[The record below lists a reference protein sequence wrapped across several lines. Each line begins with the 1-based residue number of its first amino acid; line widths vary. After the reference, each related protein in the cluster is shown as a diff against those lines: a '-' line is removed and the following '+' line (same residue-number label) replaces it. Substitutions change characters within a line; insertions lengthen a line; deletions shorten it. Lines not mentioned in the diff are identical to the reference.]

1 MKLKKFLVVCSL
13 TAIVGASGS
22 ALAKTAYLDT
32 GIWKY
37 GTTGVLGGGDVYSKY
52 SDWAH
57 TYSYASVK
65 NAKGKTASDTK
76 KEAEASASL
85 KAYNLKKDYSYYNF
99 WD

>member
-1 MKLKKFLVVCSL
+1 SWISVTWYVLLPL
-13 TAIVGASGS
+13 YYTTT

-37 GTTGVLGGGDVYSKY
+37 GTTGLCGGGDVYSKY
-52 SDWAH
+52 SDWDH

-65 NAKGKTASDTK
+65 NGKGKTASDTK
-76 KEAEASASL
+76 KGAQASASL
-85 KAYNLKKDYSYYNF
+85 TASKFRTDYSYYNF